1 MKKMWIAALFALS
14 LAGCK
19 QGASNNGYNL
29 KGTLKN
35 AQPNTQVFLVQIQGN
50 QPNVID
56 TVQVAADGSFE
67 LKGNLAEKSLAQI
80 RTTSGQQLLM
90 ILDDKTNATIEMDA
104 GNPGAYT
111 IKGSGEN
118 TQLKGLIDQVRLMP
132 EPQKQWDYLKAY
144 VDTCTSPFLSYVIT
158 TNLPLMDPQ
167 TRQPITTYHET
178 YKQVADRI
186 EKAMPGSKLATE
198 FRANVTAMLNAPA
211 PGAAAPAGAASVGS
225 EAPNIELSSPDG
237 KMYSLKDLRGKIVLI
252 DFWASWC
259 GPCRKENPNVVA
271 AYNKYKSKGFE
282 IFSVS
287 LDKAKEPWIKA
298 IEQDKLSWPYH
309 VSDLQFWQSAPA
321 RTYNVSSIPASFLL
335 DKEGKIIAT
344 NLRGAALEEKLAEVL
359 K

>member
-1 MKKMWIAALFALS
+1 MKKMWIAAFFALS

-19 QGASNNGYNL
+19 QGTGNANGYNL

-56 TVQVAADGSFE
+56 TVQVAADGGFE

-80 RTTSGQQLLM
+80 RTSSGQQLLM
-90 ILDDKTNATIEMDA
+90 ILDDKTNATIE
-104 GNPGAYT
+104 T

-118 TQLKGLIDQVRLMP
+118 VQLKGLIDQVRMMP

-144 VDTCTSPFLSYVIT
+144 VDTCTSPFLSYVIA

-178 YKQVADRI
+178 YKQVADRL

-211 PGAAAPAGAASVGS
+211 PSAAAPAGAASV
-225 EAPNIELSSPDG
+225 EAPKHLILS
-237 KMYSLKDLRGKIVLI
+237 
-252 DFWASWC
+252 
-259 GPCRKENPNVVA
+259 
-271 AYNKYKSKGFE
+271 
-282 IFSVS
+282 
-287 LDKAKEPWIKA
+287 
-298 IEQDKLSWPYH
+298 YH
-309 VSDLQFWQSAPA
+309 RPTVKCT
-321 RTYNVSSIPASFLL
+321 R
-335 DKEGKIIAT
+335 
-344 NLRGAALEEKLAEVL
+344 
-359 K
+359 